1 MPNYNLQINSQFQPF
16 SFDELVK
23 PYIMYG
29 QAYKE
34 TESAYTDLNSK
45 ASIWENLA
53 NQQTDPIAYG
63 KYKAFSDD
71 LREQANILASEG
83 LTPAVRNSLNTLR
96 GRYSSEIIPIEQA
109 YQRRAEQ
116 IAEQRKLG
124 NSSINSYDAALTS
137 LDTYLNNPSLSYE
150 RIDREDLY
158 KRAVNDFG
166 QIADQLADYGIGKP
180 VDKYTNTLI
189 QRYGIT
195 RQDAAKFVNAV
206 RSGNIDTSDPT
217 LAAIYNNLYN
227 STNVDSWN
235 NPDASRI
242 VSNTILEGVSAGI
255 GKWAVSPIANREAI
269 YQKDLEM
276 YRAKLAAKYGGQPTV
291 GNSIYRFGAANQF
304 MTKKQRQIAD
314 KVEEFKT
321 LLAYFDSNPDAFTK
335 GQQGVFELEDFNKND
350 RRNLSIAQKAA
361 ERNKIKE
368 GREEA
373 MNNYT
378 KLMELSSELTKEYT
392 NEDLSFDFATSLD
405 GVDDKGNPV
414 QSFSFSSNLA
424 NVINGLAERRKPVMY
439 RTGQK
444 NMSKLTNAVKTNIT
458 IAGSGVNG
466 LITDEDNEP
475 LSKKEFEQLLD
486 LHWDDAFIYY
496 QDGEEFIIFPK
507 DKGVKYV
514 LKPGALGDISAIFR
528 PQMNTYYGNKQYDDY
543 TKTLID
549 YMNAVWGEYNTELQG
564 QTETSS
570 KPEFNL
576 QGYRDLEDEELYSP
590 FVID

>member
-23 PYIMYG
+23 PYVMYG
-29 QAYKE
+29 QAYKD
-34 TESAYTDLNSK
+34 TENAYTDLDTK

-53 NQQTDPIAYG
+53 NQQTDPIAYAQYK
-63 KYKAFSDD
+63 KYSDD
-71 LREQANILASEG
+71 LKEQADILATEG
-83 LTPAVRNSLNTLR
+83 LNPSVRAALNKLR
-96 GRYSSEIIPIEQA
+96 GRYSSEIVPIEQA

-137 LDTYLNNPSLSYE
+137 LDTYLSNPSLSYE

-166 QIADQLADYGIGKP
+166 QIADQLADYGVGKP

-195 RQDAAKFVNAV
+195 RQDAARFVNAV

-217 LAAIYNNLYN
+217 LAAIYKNLYN

-235 NPDASRI
+235 NPEASNI
-242 VSNTILEGVSAGI
+242 VSNTILEGVAAGI
-255 GKWAVSPIANREAI
+255 GKWSVSPIANRDAI
-269 YQKDLEM
+269 YQKELDM
-276 YRAKLAAKYGGQPTV
+276 YRARMAAKYGQSAVQTP
-291 GNSIYRFGAANQF
+291 IYRYGPTNQF

-321 LLAYFDSNPDAFTK
+321 LLAYFDSNPEAFTK
-335 GQQGVFELEDFNKND
+335 GQQGSYDVKDFKENDKRDLSALAKANEIKNI
-350 RRNLSIAQKAA
+350 RK
-361 ERNKIKE
+361 

-373 MNNYT
+373 IDNYE
-378 KLMELSSELTKEYT
+378 KLMKLSEELTKEYT
-392 NEDLSFDFATSLD
+392 NDDLSFDFATSLEGTD
-405 GVDDKGNPV
+405 AKGNPV

-424 NVINGLAERRKPVMY
+424 DVINGLAERRRPVMY

-444 NMSKLTNAVKTNIT
+444 GMSKLTNAALTNID
-458 IAGSGVNG
+458 IAGHGVNG
-466 LITDEDNEP
+466 LIANEDNEP
-475 LSKKEFEQLLD
+475 LSKKEFEKLHD
-486 LHWDDAFIYY
+486 LHWDDAIIYY
-496 QDGEEFIIFPK
+496 QDGNEMIMFPK
-507 DKGVKYV
+507 DKGVKYI
-514 LKPGALGDISAIFR
+514 LKPGALGDISTMFR
-528 PQMNTYYGNKQYDDY
+528 PQMDTYYGNKQYEDY
-543 TKTLID
+543 TESLVN
-549 YMNAVWGEYNTELQG
+549 YMNALWGEYNTEVQG

-570 KPEFNL
+570 KSDFNL
-576 QGYRDLEDEELYSP
+576 LNYTGFEDEE
-590 FVID
+590 